1 MSRKQYLL
9 SALIWLML
17 LALPACGG
25 TAVTETIT
33 EPTAAIEPTAVLV
46 EATAV
51 PATATLAP
59 TPTEAPPTAAP
70 TETPLPPTA
79 TATAAPE
86 PAFRTVPAV
95 DCCRGRTLSAGRY
108 ALPSWLGIPLTVDV
122 AEGWKVL
129 NEEQA
134 LLFALGRGQNVQNN
148 PSELLV
154 FMNATQATPTAN
166 PERVIAGLQGS
177 PELSALGEPASV
189 TMAGFSGWQVDSVAL
204 PNPDYQGDPSADIPP
219 GVQFL
224 PAIEQYFAPGFAWT
238 TSSPEALIRTIALQ
252 VGDQTL
258 VICVEAPPDTFEA
271 FADDVTAVLQTLA
284 INPAPET

>member
-1 MSRKQYLL
+1 MSRKQYFL
-9 SALIWLML
+9 SALLWLML

-25 TAVTETIT
+25 TAVTETAT

-46 EATAV
+46 QATAV

-79 TATAAPE
+79 TATAVPE
-86 PAFRTVPAV
+86 PAFRTVPSV

-108 ALPSWLGIPLTVDV
+108 ALPSWLGLPLTVDV
-122 AEGWKVL
+122 PDGWKAL
-129 NEEQA
+129 NEERA

-166 PERVIAGLQGS
+166 PERVIAGVQGS
-177 PELSALGEPASV
+177 PELSALGEPGSV
-189 TMAGFSGWQVDSVAL
+189 TIAGFPGVQWDAAAL
-204 PNPDYQGDPSADIPP
+204 PNPDYAGDVSADIPP

-238 TSSPEALIRTIALQ
+238 TSSPEAVVRTIALQ

-258 VICVEAPPDTFEA
+258 VIYAEAPPDTFET
-271 FADDVTAVLQTLA
+271 FAADVEAILKTLTVY
-284 INPAPET
+284 EEEGS